1 MTQGPKERAGLRLP
15 PVKNTPVSS
24 AMKSAKPMPIGARKV
39 PLCFSAASMRMVK
52 TSMAVRN
59 ISMNSPLTIEVPPPR
74 VVETFMAE
82 GKRHETI
89 PAAAIAPRI
98 WPMKTSKPR
107 THLQAP
113 IRQRA
118 RVTCEEVRMI
128 QPVDGHELD
137 SLLD

>member
-1 MTQGPKERAGLRLP
+1 LRLP
-15 PVKNTPVSS
+15 PVKKTPVSS
-24 AMKSAKPMPIGARKV
+24 ATKSDKPMPMGARKV

-74 VVETFMAE
+74 VVDTFMAE

-89 PAAAIAPRI
+89 PAAAMAPRI
-98 WPMKTSKPR
+98 WPMKTSRPR
-107 THLQAP
+107 THLHAP

-118 RVTCEEVRMI
+118 RVTC
-128 QPVDGHELD
+128 
-137 SLLD
+137 